1 MKKILTYIFTLAA
14 SLMLVNSCSD
24 DLNQRPIIETDA
36 EGVYSQ
42 AANYKN
48 VLAKLYASYVIAG
61 QELGGGNVD
70 LATNFDLFRSYFYLQ
85 EAGTDEIAY
94 TWNEGDD
101 LWDISFIS
109 WDENDVWVSDSYYRI
124 YYTITIC
131 NEFIRNAKDEAISH
145 FTETEQNDIRAMRAE
160 ARFLR
165 ALAYSYIID
174 LFGQGPFVDET
185 TPLSNYKPEAYSRTM
200 LFDYVEGELR
210 DIEEEMS
217 ETTEYGRATRG
228 AVQALLTRLYLNAEV
243 YTGTQRYT
251 DCITYAKKIINN
263 NRYSLESDWG
273 KLFNAENHLRT
284 NEIIFSFVV
293 DSEHTVTWGATTNIV
308 CGGATGSAEAEVGV
322 TGAWGNFRVRGE
334 YVALFDD
341 ASSTDTRRRFYTE
354 GQTQYI
360 DGGLSD
366 ASNGYYSMK
375 WSNLTDA
382 GAAAS
387 NTQAVG
393 VNTDFPVFRLADI
406 YLMLAES
413 VLRGGQGATPVEA
426 LTLVNEINERSCG
439 DQSGNISSTELTLD
453 WILDER
459 GRELLWECTRR
470 TDLVR
475 YGRFTG
481 SGRIWQWKGGVKE
494 GRAVDNKYNI
504 YPIPATELSANPN
517 LQNAN
522 Y

>member
-1 MKKILTYIFTLAA
+1 MKKFIYHIITLAA
-14 SLMLVNSCSD
+14 TMMLVVSCTD
-24 DLNQRPIIETDA
+24 ELNQYPVIETDSK
-36 EGVYSQ
+36 GVYSE
-42 AANYKN
+42 AANYRN

-70 LATNFDLFRSYFYLQ
+70 LDTNFDLFRSYFYLQ

-124 YYTITIC
+124 YYTITLC
-131 NEFIRNAKDEAISH
+131 NEFLRNSTDEAIAH
-145 FTETEQNDIRAMRAE
+145 FTEEEQREIRAMNSE

-185 TPLSNYKPEAYSRTM
+185 TPLSNYKPEAYTRKD
-200 LFDYVEGELR
+200 LFNYVESELL
-210 DIEEEMS
+210 DIEQIMN
-217 ETTEYGRATRG
+217 ETNEYGRATRG
-228 AVQALLTRLYLNAEV
+228 AVQALLARLYLNAEI
-243 YTGTQRYT
+243 YTGTARYT
-251 DCITYAKKIINN
+251 DCITYAKKIIGT
-263 NRYSLESDWG
+263 NRYSLESDWA
-273 KLFNAENHLRT
+273 KLFNADNHLRT
-284 NEIIFSFVV
+284 NEIIFSFIV

-341 ASSTDTRRRFYTE
+341 VSSTDTRRRFYSE

-382 GAAAS
+382 GEAAS

-413 VLRGGQGATPVEA
+413 VLRGGQGASITEA
-426 LTLVNEINERSCG
+426 LNLVNEIRERACG
-439 DQSGNISSTELTLD
+439 DQSGNITSSQLTLD

-459 GRELLWECTRR
+459 GREMLWECTRR
-470 TDLVR
+470 TDLIR
-475 YGRFTG
+475 YGLFTG
-481 SGRIWQWKGGVKE
+481 SGKIWQWKGGVRE
-494 GRAVDNKYNI
+494 GRAVDNRYNI

-517 LQNAN
+517 LKNAN

>member
-1 MKKILTYIFTLAA
+1 MKKFIYHIFTLAA
-14 SLMLVNSCSD
+14 ATMLIVSCTD
-24 DLNQRPIIETDA
+24 ELNQNPVIETDA
-36 EGVYSQ
+36 KRVYSE
-42 AANYKN
+42 AANYRN

-70 LATNFDLFRSYFYLQ
+70 LDTRFDLFRSYFYLQ

-109 WDENDVWVSDSYYRI
+109 WDENDIWVSDSYYRI

-131 NEFIRNAKDEAISH
+131 NEFIRNATDEAITH
-145 FTETEQNDIRAMRAE
+145 FSEEEQGKIRVMRSE

-165 ALAYSYIID
+165 SLAYSYIID

-185 TPLSNYKPEAYSRTM
+185 TPLSNYKPEAYTRSQ
-200 LFDYVEGELR
+200 LFDYVESELL
-210 DIEEEMS
+210 DIEEQMP
-217 ETTEYGRATRG
+217 ETTEYGRTSRG
-228 AVQALLTRLYLNAEV
+228 AVQALLARLYLNAEV
-243 YTGTQRYT
+243 YTGTPRYS
-251 DCITYAKKIINN
+251 DCITYCKKITGNS
-263 NRYSLESDWG
+263 RYSLESDWV

-284 NEIIFSFVV
+284 NEIIFSFIV

-341 ASSTDTRRRFYTE
+341 ASPADTRRRFYSE

-375 WSNLTDA
+375 WTNLTDA
-382 GAAAS
+382 GEAAS

-393 VNTDFPVFRLADI
+393 VNTDFPVFRLADV

-413 VLRGGQGATPVEA
+413 VLRGGEGASLTEA
-426 LTLVNEINERSCG
+426 LELVNEIRERACG
-439 DQSGNISSTELTLD
+439 DQSGNITAQELTLD

-459 GRELLWECTRR
+459 GREMLWECTRR
-470 TDLVR
+470 TDLIR
-475 YGRFTG
+475 YGVFTG
-481 SGRIWQWKGGVKE
+481 PGKIWQWKGGVRE
-494 GRAVDNKYNI
+494 GRAVDNRYNI

-517 LQNAN
+517 LKNAN

>member
-1 MKKILTYIFTLAA
+1 MTIYFLVLAA
-14 SLMLVNSCSD
+14 IVTAMTSCTD
-24 DLNQRPIIETDA
+24 ELNQRPVIETDA

-101 LWDISFIS
+101 LWDISYIS
-109 WDENDVWVSDSYYRI
+109 WDENDIWVSDSYYRI

-131 NEFIRNAKDEAISH
+131 NEFIRNSTDESIAR
-145 FTETEQNDIRAMRAE
+145 FNEQEQADIRVMRSE

-165 ALAYSYIID
+165 ALAYSYIVD

-185 TPLSNYKPEAYSRTM
+185 TPLSNYKPEAYTRLQ
-200 LFDYVEGELR
+200 LFDYIESELL
-210 DIEEEMS
+210 DIEEQIP
-217 ETTEYGRATRG
+217 ETSQYGRANKG
-228 AVQALLTRLYLNAEV
+228 AVQALLSRIYLNAEV
-243 YTGTQRYT
+243 YTGTPRYT
-251 DCITYAKKIINN
+251 DCITYAKKLINPE
-263 NRYSLESDWG
+263 RYTLEEDWA
-273 KLFNAENHLRT
+273 KLFNADNHLRT

-308 CGGATGSAEAEVGV
+308 CGGATNAAEAEVGV

-334 YVALFDD
+334 YVALFGNVTT
-341 ASSTDTRRRFYTE
+341 SSDTRARFYTE

-375 WSNLTDA
+375 WTNLTDA
-382 GAAAS
+382 GEAAS

-393 VNTDFPVFRLADI
+393 VNTDFPVFRLADT

-413 VLRGGQGATPVEA
+413 VLRGGQGASTAEA
-426 LTLVNEINERSCG
+426 VALVNELRERAYG
-439 DQSGNISSTELTLD
+439 DESGNIAGSQLTLD

-459 GRELLWECTRR
+459 GREMLWEGTRR
-470 TDLVR
+470 TDLIR
-475 YGRFTG
+475 YGYFTG
-481 SGRIWQWKGGVKE
+481 SARIWQWKGGVME
-494 GRAVDNKYNI
+494 GRAVDSKYNI

-517 LQNAN
+517 LSNDN

>member
-1 MKKILTYIFTLAA
+1 MKKFIYHIITLAA
-14 SLMLVNSCSD
+14 TMMLVVSCTD
-24 DLNQRPIIETDA
+24 ELNQYPVIETDSK
-36 EGVYSQ
+36 GVYSE
-42 AANYKN
+42 AANYRN

-61 QELGGGNVD
+61 QELGGGIVD
-70 LATNFDLFRSYFYLQ
+70 LDTNFDLFRIYFYLQ

-124 YYTITIC
+124 YYTITLC
-131 NEFIRNAKDEAISH
+131 NEFLRNSTDEAIAH
-145 FTETEQNDIRAMRAE
+145 FTEEEQREIRAMNSE

-185 TPLSNYKPEAYSRTM
+185 TPLSNYKPEAYTRKD
-200 LFDYVEGELR
+200 LFNYVESELL
-210 DIEEEMS
+210 DIEQIMN
-217 ETTEYGRATRG
+217 ETNEYGRATRG
-228 AVQALLTRLYLNAEV
+228 AVQALLARLYLNAEI
-243 YTGTQRYT
+243 YTGTARYT
-251 DCITYAKKIINN
+251 DVYYLRKKIIGT
-263 NRYSLESDWG
+263 NRYSLESDWA
-273 KLFNAENHLRT
+273 KLFNADNHLRT
-284 NEIIFSFVV
+284 NEIIFSFIV

-341 ASSTDTRRRFYTE
+341 VSSVDTRRRFYSE

-382 GAAAS
+382 GEAAS

-413 VLRGGQGATPVEA
+413 VRRGGQGASITEA
-426 LTLVNEINERSCG
+426 LNLVNEIRERACG
-439 DQSGNISSTELTLD
+439 DQSGNITSSQLTLD

-459 GRELLWECTRR
+459 GREMLWECTRR
-470 TDLVR
+470 TDLIR
-475 YGRFTG
+475 YGLFTG
-481 SGRIWQWKGGVKE
+481 SGKIWQWKGGVRE
-494 GRAVDNKYNI
+494 GRAVDNRYNI
-504 YPIPATELSANPN
+504 CDSGD
-517 LQNAN
+517 
-522 Y
+522 